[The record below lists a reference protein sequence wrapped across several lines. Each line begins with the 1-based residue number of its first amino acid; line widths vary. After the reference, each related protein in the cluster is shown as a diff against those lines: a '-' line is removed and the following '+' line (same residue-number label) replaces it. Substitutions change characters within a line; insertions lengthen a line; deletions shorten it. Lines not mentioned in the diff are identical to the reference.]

1 MEWFASPDTFNRI
14 FPVSVVV
21 TSSES
26 PVSELSP
33 NNISIVYVGVISMD
47 SHWSVCPSE
56 SVMLSVGSKRESG
69 VRVVSLKMRL
79 RVVKLRNAGSFVRRI
94 STVVVAVLLNS
105 PSVIKNSTVRRR
117 LVGSSSKF
125 RKKISPSTAW

>member
-1 MEWFASPDTFNRI
+1 M
-14 FPVSVVV
+14 SVVV

-33 NNISIVYVGVISMD
+33 NSISIMYVGVISID
-47 SHWSVCPSE
+47 IHWSVCPSE

-69 VRVVSLKMRL
+69 VRVVSLKT
-79 RVVKLRNAGSFVRRI
+79 RVRIVKLRNSGSFVRRI
-94 STVVVAVLLNS
+94 CTVVVAVLLNS
-105 PSVIKNSTVRRR
+105 SSVIKNSTVRRR

-125 RKKISPSTAW
+125 RKNISASMAW

>member
-33 NNISIVYVGVISMD
+33 NSISIMYVGVISID
-47 SHWSVCPSE
+47 IHWSVCPSE

-69 VRVVSLKMRL
+69 VRVVSLKT
-79 RVVKLRNAGSFVRRI
+79 RVRIVKLRNAGSFVRRI
-94 STVVVAVLLNS
+94 CTVVVAVLLNS
-105 PSVIKNSTVRRR
+105 SSVIKNSTVRRR

-125 RKKISPSTAW
+125 RKNISASMAW